1 LAKVGITAARFFA
14 RPAEFATMV
23 GGLQRS
29 LEGSPQTRC
38 QRGAC
43 WVPRPWLGEAAG
55 EDGLA
60 MPRDE
65 SVGEWSG
72 DLGDRGWQSL

>member
-55 EDGLA
+55 EDGWRCHGMSQWGSDLA
-60 MPRDE
+60 ILAIAGGNR
-65 SVGEWSG
+65 
-72 DLGDRGWQSL
+72 